1 MIAYFQRILIYIFSF
16 VAIAFSLDAAADYKG
31 PVRCELIAQGYNIV
45 VNMGDQPSDLAGG
58 CAEKAFL
65 LPNPFYR
72 IP

>member
-1 MIAYFQRILIYIFSF
+1 MREAGYTEWEKAVLKPNDMKVPS
-16 VAIAFSLDAAADYKG
+16 AADYKG

-58 CAEKAFL
+58 CAEKTFL
-65 LPNPFYR
+65 LPNPYYR